1 MLKVTLPRPSLDAVI
16 RGDGRAPS
24 HPAFDDDDDQD
35 ARKPMTRAEAAAF
48 RRDHPV
54 LSPWR
59 VIAAQLA
66 IGAAAVVVAWLVGGA
81 NGAVSAAYGA
91 GVVVVPGAL
100 MARGTTSRLS
110 SLSPVVSAVSM
121 LGWGFVKMAL
131 SIAMLALAARIVP
144 GVAWPVLLTS
154 MVLCM
159 LSYWFALLWRVPG
172 PDGAVENNVRR

>member
-1 MLKVTLPRPSLDAVI
+1 MLNVALPRPSLDAVN

-24 HPAFDDDDDQD
+24 RAAFEDDADQPAFV
-35 ARKPMTRAEAAAF
+35 PMTRSEAEAF
-48 RRDHPV
+48 GRSHPA

-59 VIAAQLA
+59 VIAAQAVLGA
-66 IGAAAVVVAWLVGGA
+66 VAAGIGGLVGGTI
-81 NGAVSAAYGA
+81 GALSAAYGA
-91 GVVVVPGAL
+91 AVVLVPGVL
-100 MARGTTSRLS
+100 MARGATSRLS

-131 SIAMLALAARIVP
+131 SVAMLVLAGRIVP
-144 GVAWPVLLTS
+144 GLVWPVMLAS

-172 PDGAVENNVRR
+172 RGAAAKSEQR